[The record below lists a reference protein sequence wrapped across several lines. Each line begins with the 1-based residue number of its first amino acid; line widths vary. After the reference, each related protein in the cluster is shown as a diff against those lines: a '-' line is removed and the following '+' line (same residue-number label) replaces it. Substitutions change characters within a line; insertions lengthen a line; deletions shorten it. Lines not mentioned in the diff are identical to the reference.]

1 MILNIEQKDFGQEP
15 LFEIK
20 NAKTN
25 EKIAKCTSM
34 NRVQTTIRFTDG
46 EEYSIS
52 FEPVLMEKEDD
63 KNKMLYVISEN
74 GKAVG
79 GIEQAEVQQ
88 RKILFVSLGYDYFQI
103 HFHHS
108 EYELYEIGLGE
119 DQHYLCIRQ
128 KETTVAIVHKPMEV
142 KSHLDTYVI
151 YLEYENYKDIACI
164 AALFIDGL
172 EYSSDD
178 EIAGSRIKEEYLSF
192 NKELKEKFD
201 LEFLERVKNQ

>member
-52 FEPVLMEKEDD
+52 FEPVLMEKEND

-74 GKAVG
+74 GRAVG

-88 RKILFVSLGYDYFQI
+88 KKILFVSVGYDYFQI
-103 HFHHS
+103 HFHDS

-119 DQHYLCIRQ
+119 NQHYLCIRQ
-128 KETTVAIVHKPMEV
+128 GETTVAIVHKPMEV
-142 KSHLDTYVI
+142 KSHLDTYVV
-151 YLEYENYKDIACI
+151 YLEYESYKEIACI